1 MITGKQLIIAVLVF
15 VICSLGCYVIVGFIE
30 NNFNYRDWTL
40 FSRYFFTIFCVLIGV
55 QLPKVSKE
63 F

>member
-15 VICSLGCYVIVGFIE
+15 IICSLGCYVIVGFIE
-30 NNFNYRDWTL
+30 DNFNYRDWTL
-40 FSRYFFTIFCVLIGV
+40 FSRYFFTVFCVLIGV

>member
-15 VICSLGCYVIVGFIE
+15 VICSLGCYAIVGFIE
-30 NNFNYRDWTL
+30 DTFNYRTWSL
-40 FSRYFFTIFCVLIGV
+40 FSRYFFTIFCVLIAV

-63 F
+63 L